1 MFNTK
6 RLFDLVKNKKK
17 PENTEIRTLNS
28 ERESQVEQTIE
39 STPSSARYSQSGKV
53 MEAIIIEP
61 VDDD

>member
-28 ERESQVEQTIE
+28 ERESQVE
-39 STPSSARYSQSGKV
+39 
-53 MEAIIIEP
+53 
-61 VDDD
+61 